1 MEINLKNQKVFL
13 MKFFSLPVNTLH
25 GLGLP
30 RSLSCPTA
38 PVRDRTGQDRTRQ
51 DRTGGSLGRP
61 SPEPICDIL
70 YHQKYEFS
78 NALDSLI

>member
-38 PVRDRTGQDRTRQ
+38 PVRDRTGQDRTGQ
-51 DRTGGSLGRP
+51 DRTGQGEAWADPALSLYVTFFIIKNMNLVMP
-61 SPEPICDIL
+61 
-70 YHQKYEFS
+70 
-78 NALDSLI
+78 